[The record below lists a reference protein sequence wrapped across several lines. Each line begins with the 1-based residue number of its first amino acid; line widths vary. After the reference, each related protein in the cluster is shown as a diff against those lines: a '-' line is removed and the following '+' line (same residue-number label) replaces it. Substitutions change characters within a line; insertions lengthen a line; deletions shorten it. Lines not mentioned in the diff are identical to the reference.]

1 MTASSQPLRKLA
13 EAVIEASARYYNL
26 RDTKSLAARRMQ
38 IIAAHNDWLRTAE
51 ALTPHLTAKSLLA
64 LLDDL
69 DRTREGLRSLVEAVE
84 IEVNEKGAGGFL
96 LARLSDA
103 RKALT

>member
-1 MTASSQPLRKLA
+1 
-13 EAVIEASARYYNL
+13 
-26 RDTKSLAARRMQ
+26 MQ
-38 IIAAHNDWLRTAE
+38 IIAVGDECLRAAE

-64 LLDDL
+64 LLADL
-69 DRTREGLRSLVEAVE
+69 DRMREALRSLVEAVE

-103 RKALT
+103 RKVLT